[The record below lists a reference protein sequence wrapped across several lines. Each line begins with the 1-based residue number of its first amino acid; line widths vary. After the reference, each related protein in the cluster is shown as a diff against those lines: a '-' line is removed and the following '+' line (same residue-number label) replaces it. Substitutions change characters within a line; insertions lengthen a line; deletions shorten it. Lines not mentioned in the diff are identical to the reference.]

1 MNLYAA
7 SQPAS
12 SQTST
17 DCDGVDVTLD
27 PSAAPLMRLHSRA
40 HSAGLNGCDGGP
52 MSWPEFRLR
61 GLISIGGRGETWA
74 MGEALRGIIR
84 RPVGRRVV
92 QRARF
97 RVSPP
102 YQMSAL
108 LHAGQAR

>member
-1 MNLYAA
+1 M
-7 SQPAS
+7 
-12 SQTST
+12 
-17 DCDGVDVTLD
+17 
-27 PSAAPLMRLHSRA
+27 RA
-40 HSAGLNGCDGGP
+40 HSAWLNARDDGP
-52 MSWPEFRLR
+52 MSAVIGCR
-61 GLISIGGRGETWA
+61 GLISIGGRGETWP

>member
-84 RPVGRRVV
+84 RPRVLTIRAPGRSSCYRNWS
-92 QRARF
+92 QFRYAR
-97 RVSPP
+97 
-102 YQMSAL
+102 Q
-108 LHAGQAR
+108 HT